1 MLNKYIK
8 SMVEKGM
15 IIGGKIST
23 IDGFVMFQR
32 VPLEELEQLDETEIA
47 FATQSMGRAIF
58 QIDSNNKIRNIK
70 GVDSHLDNKEN
81 ALVQLS
87 GSATMPITTDG
98 KDYLES
104 THPINLMVQPG
115 KKLDIRIR
123 GTSPLEDI
131 EIEADINAK
140 MQHLGIK
147 LPQIESVRE
156 YPYELSEQLGL
167 PTKIIGSYDEFTS
180 DYRKENNQRKK
191 NLHTIYGERYEEDLP
206 DGLRPEKTSEYFR
219 RIGVID
225 SEEFKLFAE
234 GNHFTVNDF
243 IECVDK
249 SYSMGQRY
257 GQAVRIMESP
267 FRISDLEYYVEN
279 NDIIAIQDIVEF
291 TQEMQETEVAFENI
305 FAKQMGT
312 NIALMMNKGWMC
324 ENFVHRQDYSLVG
337 EMCDD
342 SYFSLIEK
350 MKSADKRIQQNNK
363 EMEEIRRNNPD
374 ITDDKIL
381 ETREQVDKIKFE
393 KSRLEKQ
400 IAELNE
406 NIENG
411 TLTLTDEEKRINF
424 FKEEIKK
431 KDDELEKFQKTKKPI
446 IDYINLETDNA
457 KTEAGIKDK
466 KSHFFSQIYFISSN
480 IKVLQD
486 EMQLR
491 GKQPEEIESVMNDF
505 VESFAQNIDF
515 KEMAN
520 TFGKKEQD
528 IRDVFSK
535 LIGVP
540 RDYTKTM
547 AGESR
552 AGGMIYD
559 KAILRAHQ
567 GNNEFYN
574 NLSAKL
580 AIRLDID
587 RSMVA
592 ESNDFLS
599 SAIEA
604 TEETTRTGIIDEQ
617 VNDIR
622 NIQKGKI
629 QQKNKNY
636 NGIDK

>member
-1 MLNKYIK
+1 MNKHIK
-8 SMVEKGM
+8 SMIEKGM
-15 IIGGKIST
+15 IVGGKIST

-32 VPLEELEQLDETEIA
+32 VSLEELEQLDETEIA

-70 GVDSHLDNKEN
+70 GVDSHLDNKEI

-87 GSATMPITTDG
+87 GSDTMPITTDG
-98 KDYLES
+98 KEYLES

-156 YPYELSEQLGL
+156 YPYELAQQLGL

-180 DYRKENNQRKK
+180 EYREENDQRKR
-191 NLHTIYGERYEEDLP
+191 NLHTIYGESYEEDLP
-206 DGLRPEKTSEYFR
+206 EGLRPERVSEYFR

-225 SEEFKLFAE
+225 SEEFKAFAE
-234 GNHFTVNDF
+234 RNNFTVNDF
-243 IECVDK
+243 IAYVDK
-249 SYSMGQRY
+249 SYSLGQRY
-257 GQAVRIMESP
+257 GQAVRRMESP

-279 NDIIAIQDIVEF
+279 NDISAIQDIVEF
-291 TQEMQETEVAFENI
+291 TQENQETEVAFENI

-324 ENFVHRQDYSLVG
+324 ENFVHRQDYSLTG

-342 SYFSLIEK
+342 SYFDLTEK
-350 MKSADKRIQQNNK
+350 LK
-363 EMEEIRRNNPD
+363 ELEVRHK
-374 ITDDKIL
+374 DDKGKYEAISN
-381 ETREQVDKIKFE
+381 DF
-393 KSRLEKQ
+393 
-400 IAELNE
+400 
-406 NIENG
+406 
-411 TLTLTDEEKRINF
+411 KR
-424 FKEEIKK
+424 K
-431 KDDELEKFQKTKKPI
+431 
-446 IDYINLETDNA
+446 
-457 KTEAGIKDK
+457 
-466 KSHFFSQIYFISSN
+466 FFSQIYLISSN

-486 EMQLR
+486 EMQMR
-491 GKQPEEIESVMNDF
+491 GKQLEEIESVMMDF
-505 VESFAQNIDF
+505 IESFAQSIDF

-528 IRDVFSK
+528 IKEVFSN

-540 RDYTKTM
+540 RDYTKMM

-552 AGGMIYD
+552 ADGMIYD
-559 KAILRAHQ
+559 EAILRAHQ
-567 GNNEFYN
+567 GNNVFYN
-574 NLSAKL
+574 ELSHKL
-580 AIRLDID
+580 AERLNID
-587 RSMVA
+587 RSLISA
-592 ESNDFLS
+592 KNDLLG

-604 TEETTRTGIIDEQ
+604 TEETTRTGTINEQ
-617 VNDIR
+617 SR
-622 NIQKGKI
+622 
-629 QQKNKNY
+629 
-636 NGIDK
+636 GIKELTTTEKAPVENAVELNE

>member
-1 MLNKYIK
+1 M
-8 SMVEKGM
+8 
-15 IIGGKIST
+15 
-23 IDGFVMFQR
+23 
-32 VPLEELEQLDETEIA
+32 
-47 FATQSMGRAIF
+47 
-58 QIDSNNKIRNIK
+58 
-70 GVDSHLDNKEN
+70 
-81 ALVQLS
+81 
-87 GSATMPITTDG
+87 
-98 KDYLES
+98 
-104 THPINLMVQPG
+104 
-115 KKLDIRIR
+115 
-123 GTSPLEDI
+123 
-131 EIEADINAK
+131 
-140 MQHLGIK
+140 
-147 LPQIESVRE
+147 
-156 YPYELSEQLGL
+156 
-167 PTKIIGSYDEFTS
+167 
-180 DYRKENNQRKK
+180 
-191 NLHTIYGERYEEDLP
+191 P

-225 SEEFKLFAE
+225 SEEFKIFAE
-234 GNHFTVNDF
+234 KNHFTVNDF
-243 IECVDK
+243 IEYVDK
-249 SYSMGQRY
+249 SYSLGQRY

-279 NDIIAIQDIVEF
+279 NDISAIQDIVEF
-291 TQEMQETEVAFENI
+291 TQETQGTEVAFENI

-324 ENFVHRQDYSLVG
+324 ENFVHRQDYSLTG

-350 MKSADKRIQQNNK
+350 MKSAEKRIQQNNK
-363 EMEEIRRNNPD
+363 KMEEIRRNNPD

-381 ETREQVDKIKFE
+381 ETKEQVDKIKFE

-406 NIENG
+406 NIENR
-411 TLTLTDEEKRINF
+411 TLILTEEEKKRIKY

-431 KDDELEKFQKTKKPI
+431 KDDELEEFQKTKKPI
-446 IDYINLETDNA
+446 TDYINLETDNA

-520 TFGKKEQD
+520 IFGKKEQD

-540 RDYTKTM
+540 RDYTKIM

-559 KAILRAHQ
+559 EAILRARQ

-574 NLSAKL
+574 NLSAKF

-592 ESNDFLS
+592 ESKDFLS

-604 TEETTRTGIIDEQ
+604 TEETTRTGIINQ
-617 VNDIR
+617 QAQ
-622 NIQKGKI
+622 NIKTRDKKKEETEKGTENQEK
-629 QQKNKNY
+629 
-636 NGIDK
+636 

>member
-1 MLNKYIK
+1 MNEHIK
-8 SMVEKGM
+8 SMIEKGM
-15 IIGGKIST
+15 VIGGKIT
-23 IDGFVMFQR
+23 RIDGFVMFQR
-32 VPLEELEQLDETEIA
+32 APLEELEQLDETEIA
-47 FATQSMGRAIF
+47 FATQSMGRAVF
-58 QIDSNNKIRNIK
+58 QIDSDNKIRNIK
-70 GVDSHLDNKEN
+70 GVDSHLEN
-81 ALVQLS
+81 EEIALVKLS
-87 GSATMPITTDG
+87 GAKVMPITTDG
-98 KDYLES
+98 KEYLES

-115 KKLDIRIR
+115 KKLDVRIR

-131 EIEADINAK
+131 EIEADINKK

-156 YPYELSEQLGL
+156 YPYELSERLGL
-167 PTKIIGSYDEFTS
+167 PTKIKGSYDEFIS
-180 DYRKENNQRKK
+180 DYREENDQRKK

-206 DGLRPEKTSEYFR
+206 EGLRPEKMSEFFR

-225 SEEFKLFAE
+225 SEEFKAFAKSSK
-234 GNHFTVNDF
+234 FSVNDF
-243 IECVDK
+243 IKYVDK
-249 SYSMGQRY
+249 SYSLGQRY

-279 NDIIAIQDIVEF
+279 NDISAIQEIVDF
-291 TQEMQETEVAFENI
+291 TEEMNGTGIAFENM

-324 ENFVHRQDYSLVG
+324 ENFVHRQDYSLTG

-350 MKSADKRIQQNNK
+350 MKSAEKRIQQNNK
-363 EMEEIRRNNPD
+363 DMEEIRRNNPE
-374 ITDDKIL
+374 ITDDEIL
-381 ETREQVDKIKFE
+381 ETKEQISKIKFE
-393 KSRLEKQ
+393 KGRIQEQ

-406 NIENG
+406 QIENG
-411 TLTLTDEEKRINF
+411 TLILTDEEKEKRIKF
-424 FKEEIKK
+424 FTEEIKK
-431 KDDELEKFQKTKKPI
+431 KDDEFEEFKKTKKPI
-446 IDYINLETDNA
+446 VDYINLETDNA

-491 GKQPEEIESVMNDF
+491 GKSPEEIESVMSDF

-520 TFGKKEQD
+520 IFGKKEQD

-540 RDYTKTM
+540 RDYIKVM
-547 AGESR
+547 AGETR
-552 AGGMIYD
+552 ASSMIYD
-559 KAILRAHQ
+559 EAILEAHE

-574 NLSAKL
+574 NLSSKMAK
-580 AIRLDID
+580 RLDLD
-587 RSMVA
+587 RSMIM
-592 ESNDFLS
+592 ETNDFLS

-604 TEETTRTGIIDEQ
+604 TEETTRTGTINQ
-617 VNDIR
+617 QAQ
-622 NIQKGKI
+622 NIKNIERGI
-629 QQKNKNY
+629 QPEEKN
-636 NGIDK
+636 IVE

>member
-1 MLNKYIK
+1 MNKHIK
-8 SMVEKGM
+8 SMIEKGM

-23 IDGFVMFQR
+23 IDGFIMFQR
-32 VPLEELEQLDETEIA
+32 VSLEELEQLDETEIA
-47 FATQSMGRAIF
+47 FATRSMGRAIF
-58 QIDSNNKIRNIK
+58 QIDSDNRIRNIK
-70 GVDSHLDNKEN
+70 GVDSHLDNKEI

-87 GSATMPITTDG
+87 GSDTMPITTDG
-98 KDYLES
+98 KEYLES
-104 THPINLMVQPG
+104 THPINLIVQPG

-156 YPYELSEQLGL
+156 YPYELSQRLGL

-180 DYRKENNQRKK
+180 DYREENDQRKK
-191 NLHTIYGERYEEDLP
+191 NLHTIYGKRYEEDLP

-219 RIGVID
+219 RIGIID
-225 SEEFKLFAE
+225 SEEFRAFAE
-234 GNHFTVNDF
+234 KNNFTVNDF
-243 IECVDK
+243 IEYVDK

-279 NDIIAIQDIVEF
+279 NDISAIQDIVEF
-291 TQEMQETEVAFENI
+291 TQETQGTEVAFENI

-324 ENFVHRQDYSLVG
+324 ENFVHRQDYSLTG

-350 MKSADKRIQQNNK
+350 TKSAEKRIQQNNK

-381 ETREQVDKIKFE
+381 ETKEQIDKIKSE

-406 NIENG
+406 NIENQM
-411 TLTLTDEEKRINF
+411 LILTDEEKAKRIKF
-424 FKEEIKK
+424 FKEELQK
-431 KDDELEKFQKTKKPI
+431 KDDELEEFKKTKKTI
-446 IDYINLETDNA
+446 TDYIKLETDNA

-486 EMQLR
+486 EMQLI
-491 GKQPEEIESVMNDF
+491 GKQPEEIESVMNEF
-505 VESFAQNIDF
+505 VESFAQSIDF
-515 KEMAN
+515 EEMAN
-520 TFGKKEQD
+520 TFRKKEQD
-528 IRDVFSK
+528 IKGTFSN

-540 RDYTKTM
+540 RDYTKMM

-552 AGGMIYD
+552 AEGMIYD
-559 KAILRAHQ
+559 EAILRAHQ
-567 GNNEFYN
+567 ENNEFYN
-574 NLSAKL
+574 DLSTKL
-580 AIRLDID
+580 AIRLEID
-587 RSMVA
+587 RSKVV
-592 ESNDFLS
+592 ESKDFLS

-604 TEETTRTGIIDEQ
+604 TEETTRTGTINEQ
-617 VNDIR
+617 SR
-622 NIQKGKI
+622 
-629 QQKNKNY
+629 
-636 NGIDK
+636 GIKELATTERAPVENAIELKQ